1 MLRAIVEHC
10 EKCLARFTKLYA
22 DASLPPTA
30 APTPSRLQAASTSA
44 SASPPSRTALEL
56 LLRLYELALSLARAF
71 ERDYLRPLTLTLSSG
86 GLSLP
91 PPSLPSSSP
100 VAVVPAG
107 DPLGAAASA
116 SATTTTTSKP
126 SSSQSSASYLQSW
139 SPPAAPFAQLVK
151 NSVLVCMGG
160 VTSKILD
167 RLINLLVTCLKSKLF
182 VVLFITIIEMR
193 TYLQ

>member
-1 MLRAIVEHC
+1 MLRAIVEQC

-71 ERDYLRPLTLTLSSG
+71 ERDYLRPLTLSSG

-91 PPSLPSSSP
+91 PPSLSSSSP